1 MRRIFFDETIKW
13 AYCIKKEEELE
24 CNQSKIKILE
34 NLQGNDITFNTSM
47 LSQDDRNKLYN
58 MNEKYQLILFA
69 YFSAPAFKTTQGIT
83 HLVLK

>member
-1 MRRIFFDETIKW
+1 MKW
-13 AYCIKKEEELE
+13 AYCVKKEEELE

-34 NLQGNDITFNTSM
+34 NLQGNDIAFNTSM
-47 LSQDDRNKLYN
+47 LSQNDRNILYN

-69 YFSAPAFKTTQGIT
+69 YFNTPAFKTTQGIT

>member
-1 MRRIFFDETIKW
+1 MGIL
-13 AYCIKKEEELE
+13 YKKEEELE

-58 MNEKYQLILFA
+58 MNEKILFA

>member
-1 MRRIFFDETIKW
+1 
-13 AYCIKKEEELE
+13 
-24 CNQSKIKILE
+24 
-34 NLQGNDITFNTSM
+34 GNDITFNTSM